1 MERDDTKSFNE
12 ERRERIRYQVRIN
25 VNYRHGDTYLFSR
38 TSNVSE
44 LGIFL
49 VSERP
54 LAKDTVI
61 SLEFDIP
68 NVRKPIQVLGRVTWV
83 ETGKS
88 GAEPGMGIQFIDLSK
103 DTQKQIKSL
112 IRTTAFIED

>member
-1 MERDDTKSFNE
+1 MDNEDTKSFNE
-12 ERRERIRYQVRIN
+12 DRRERVRYAVRIN

-49 VSERP
+49 VSENP
-54 LAKDTVI
+54 LSKDTTI

-68 NVRKPIQVLGRVTWV
+68 NSRKSIQVLGRVTWV
-83 ETGKS
+83 ETRKGTS
-88 GAEPGMGIQFIDLSK
+88 EPGMGIQFIGLTA
-103 DTQKQIKSL
+103 DTQKQIRSL
-112 IRTTAFIED
+112 IRTLAFIDD